1 MEKNEKN
8 HIQSDYSQI
17 TRYLIL
23 GVITLVLCF
32 FLVNRL
38 YNLQMKSNDKYS
50 ETASSQRKTTIP
62 LRGSR
67 GIITDSEA
75 VILAHDEKI
84 YNVSFYRDASQ
95 RSKKEYA
102 RFTDSIV
109 KTIDIIEK
117 NGNELTVK
125 FIIERNPDTNKWQF
139 NFGKGVSQ
147 AVLETRE
154 NMWRRNNY
162 LSETKYPTASSVI
175 DELKSRFSIPDTMP
189 EDLML
194 KVMAV
199 FSEMQMNLFTSQ
211 PIEIARDVPYETVI
225 EIETQS
231 MLLPG
236 MSIDVSTKRVYPRGK
251 VGAQIIGY
259 LGAIPSYEMY
269 TELQKS
275 GYRFNDLIGRD
286 GIERSMEDWLTQNS
300 SARQGY
306 KVVERDSLGKITR
319 VLDYQA
325 PKDGNNVKLTIK
337 DSFQQKA
344 EEALAANVEYTRN
357 LQQQR
362 LLDPKWLEKNK
373 DNIINRNWDKF
384 PISLAD
390 RAAMIVVDME
400 GRVLAMANYPT
411 YDINALMAKGKES
424 EEILTDPRNLLMNFN
439 IQALGTPGSIFK
451 MVSGLGAL
459 VEGELWPD
467 ETIDDGGYFTKYNSD
482 LSTAPK
488 CWIRPSLRYR
498 HQDQTIVEGLKNSC
512 NYFFYEISSRLGEQR
527 LYKYA
532 TLLGLTSKTGLDLPG
547 ELRSIVGSQNSLY
560 DPNKPLNEANQDTA
574 VPIIVFNSI
583 KTHIKNYG
591 ASRNIYYDE
600 ERLSK
605 CVKRL
610 MDMAVN
616 NGQDQWLTL
625 MRPILMEELNM
636 TRQMVYSQALIGDT
650 YNYLNDIKW
659 GGGQVVM
666 TGIGQS
672 ITVITPAA
680 AARYVMSIANGGV
693 TYNLLIVDSVTSPD
707 GEILSQRV
715 PTILH
720 KIDVDPLYIDLIHT
734 GMKGVVDSDGGTATK
749 HFNGFK
755 YKDNMAA
762 KTGTGEVTSI
772 DLENNAW
779 FVTFAPYENPEIAIA
794 TFIPAGFSGGE
805 ASKASRDFI
814 GWYLDQKENKTD
826 YITLPSGNSL
836 AP

>member
-1 MEKNEKN
+1 MVKNERP
-8 HIQSDYSQI
+8 QSDYFQI
-17 TRYLIL
+17 ARYIIL
-23 GVITLVLCF
+23 GIVTLVLS
-32 FLVNRL
+32 FLLINRL
-38 YNLQMKSNDKYS
+38 YDLQLNSNEKYA
-50 ETASSQRKTTIP
+50 ETAATQRKTTIP

-67 GIITDSEA
+67 GMITDSEA

-95 RSKKEYA
+95 RSKEQYA
-102 RFTDSIV
+102 KFTDSIV
-109 KTIDIIEK
+109 KTIGIIEK
-117 NGNELTVK
+117 NGNQLSVK
-125 FIIERNPDTNKWQF
+125 FIIERNPDTHNWQF
-139 NFGKGVSQ
+139 NFGSGVSQ

-162 LSETKYPTASSVI
+162 LTETKYPTASSVI
-175 DELKSRFSIPDTMP
+175 DELKSRYSIPDDMP

-199 FSEMQMNLFTSQ
+199 FSEMQMNLFSSQ

-251 VGAQIIGY
+251 VGAQVIGY

-300 SARQGY
+300 STRQGY

-319 VLDYQA
+319 VLEYQA

-344 EEALAANVEYTRN
+344 EEALASNVEYTRG
-357 LQQQR
+357 LQQR
-362 LLDPKWLEKNK
+362 KLLDPKWLENNK
-373 DNIINRNWDKF
+373 EDIINRNWEKF

-411 YDINALMAKGKES
+411 YDLNALVAKGKES
-424 EEILTDPRNLLMNFN
+424 EEILTDPRNLLMNYN

-451 MVSGLGAL
+451 MVAGLGAL

-467 ETIDDGGYFTKYNSD
+467 ETIDDGGYFTKYNTD
-482 LSTAPK
+482 LNTAPR
-488 CWIRPSLRYR
+488 CWLRPSLRYR

-591 ASRNIYYDE
+591 ASMNIYYDE

-616 NGQDQWLTL
+616 NVQKQWLNL

-636 TRQMVYSQALIGDT
+636 TRQMVYSQALMGDI

-672 ITVITPAA
+672 ITVISPAA
-680 AARYVMSIANGGV
+680 AARYVMSIANGGT

-715 PTILH
+715 PTVLH
-720 KIDVDPLYIDLIHT
+720 KIDAKPEYIDLIHK

-749 HFNGFK
+749 HFSGFK

-762 KTGTGEVTSI
+762 KTGTGEVTTI

-805 ASKASRDFI
+805 ASRASRDFI
-814 GWYLDQKENKTD
+814 GWYMDQKANKTD
-826 YITLPSGNSL
+826 EIALPSGNSL